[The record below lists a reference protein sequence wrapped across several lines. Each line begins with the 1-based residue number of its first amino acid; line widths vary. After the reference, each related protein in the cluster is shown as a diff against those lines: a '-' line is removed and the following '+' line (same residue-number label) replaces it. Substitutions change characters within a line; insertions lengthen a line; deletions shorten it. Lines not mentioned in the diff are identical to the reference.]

1 MIAVN
6 VRIIISTE
14 DANTWN
20 NGIPT
25 ILFNSELV
33 QFQQLESVATAFY
46 GPQDIAMDTLLPVSA
61 EIEEVRIRSLMSIVH
76 NRKDVR
82 TWIVPQRRT
91 NDHHNDYRKF
101 DQLNEERG
109 GCRYV

>member
-33 QFQQLESVATAFY
+33 QFQQLESVATGFH
-46 GPQDIAMDTLLPVSA
+46 GPQGETFDTLLPVSA
-61 EIEEVRIRSLMSIVH
+61 EFEEVRIRILPSIVH
-76 NRKDVR
+76 NSRDVK
-82 TWIVPQRRT
+82 TWIVPQRR
-91 NDHHNDYRKF
+91 N
-101 DQLNEERG
+101 NEERG

>member
-6 VRIIISTE
+6 VRIIVSTE

-25 ILFNSELV
+25 IMFNSELI
-33 QFQQLESVATAFY
+33 QFQQLESVATAFH
-46 GPQDIAMDTLLPVSA
+46 GPQESAFDTLLPVSA
-61 EIEEVRIRSLMSIVH
+61 EIEEVRIRTLMSIVH
-76 NRKDVR
+76 NTKDVK
-82 TWIVPQRRT
+82 TWIVPPKRT
-91 NDHHNDYRKF
+91 
-101 DQLNEERG
+101 NEERG